1 MTVSLM
7 SLLGGNVALTANG
20 GNAAAADA
28 QGSASATA
36 AFESVMADSEQHMI
50 SAEELRAF
58 FKAHGAAVPAALNNG
73 QPQSAE
79 AVLKQLM
86 VMQDNNKLPANMM
99 MALQEVMGAAD
110 DMLTADAAAFDG
122 LPQRELTPE
131 ELSELVQETG
141 LPPVVILAALQD
153 TPAASPN
160 LAANM
165 GGDVTLDGV
174 KFAGEAA
181 QTAQQQAD
189 IAKSI
194 ADMMQK
200 GLTRKEATE
209 LSSQLASV
217 DFTAMNMS
225 KEGVLNR
232 IAAVLRG
239 EKLQGE
245 FDLSAK
251 NANQNV
257 VQLPVA
263 ASATAKAQ
271 VETQP
276 SVAADML
283 AKTQTKQVDDA
294 AMAQQALNGAG
305 GKASAQ
311 GQMQAQAQAQGDGL
325 LQQNG
330 QSAQNAQQAPAT
342 DSAAANQNSNF
353 AATLESSSSLRNLNQ
368 VTPMDAQL
376 RHSPAQTEN
385 PAEQVKVHIQNALA
399 DGTRRMEIQ
408 LKPHELGRVDVRID
422 TDADGKSHVTVTA
435 DKRDTLEMLQRDAR
449 SLERALADAGLKA
462 DSNSLSFNLRGDEG
476 QQQAKNEQKGKN
488 PQATFDL
495 NGDHADD
502 IDSKLDTSEMAL
514 TYDAGRAYRLSLDW
528 GLDISV

>member
-7 SLLGGNVALTANG
+7 SLLGGNVALAANG
-20 GNAAAADA
+20 GNAATADA
-28 QGSASATA
+28 QGNASA

-99 MALQEVMGAAD
+99 MALQDVMGASDEA
-110 DMLTADAAAFDG
+110 LTSDLSAFDS

-141 LPPVVILAALQD
+141 LAPVVILAALQD

-165 GGDVTLDGV
+165 GGDATLYGV

-181 QTAQQQAD
+181 QAD
-189 IAKSI
+189 IAKHI
-194 ADMMQK
+194 ADMMHK

-209 LSSQLASV
+209 LSNQLASV

-263 ASATAKAQ
+263 ASTTAKVQ
-271 VETQP
+271 VQAQP

-283 AKTQTKQVDDA
+283 SKTQAKQVDDA

-305 GKASAQ
+305 GKANAQ
-311 GQMQAQAQAQGDGL
+311 GQAQAQAQTQGDGL
-325 LQQNG
+325 LQQNA
-330 QSAQNAQQAPAT
+330 QSAQNAQQAPAA
-342 DSAAANQNSNF
+342 DAAANQNNSF

-376 RHSPAQTEN
+376 RHAPAHPEN

-399 DGTRRMEIQ
+399 DGSRRMEIH

-422 TDADGKSHVTVTA
+422 TDADGKSLVTVTA
-435 DKRDTLEMLQRDAR
+435 DKRDTLDMLQRDAR

-476 QQQAKNEQKGKN
+476 QQHAKNEQKGKGA
-488 PQATFDL
+488 QATFDL